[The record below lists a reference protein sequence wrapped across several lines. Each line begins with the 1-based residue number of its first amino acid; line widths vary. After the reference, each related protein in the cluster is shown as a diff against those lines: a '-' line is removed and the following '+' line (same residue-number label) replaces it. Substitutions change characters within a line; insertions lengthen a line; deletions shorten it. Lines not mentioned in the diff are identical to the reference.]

1 MGVIMAESKKTVTV
15 TGILY
20 PVYDGDYENIS
31 GVVLSG
37 IDESEYLIVS
47 DKFID
52 DLVNLCQEEVS
63 LRGKVGDL
71 NGMKTI
77 EVMEYRVISRYY
89 DDMAGGEDDEF
100 STYLD

>member
-1 MGVIMAESKKTVTV
+1 MAESKKTVTV

-37 IDESEYLIVS
+37 IDESEYLVVS
-47 DKFID
+47 DKYID

-63 LRGKVGDL
+63 LRGKVGSQ

-77 EVMEYRVISRYY
+77 EVQEYRIVSRYY
-89 DDMAGGEDDEF
+89 DDVVGGEDDEYM
-100 STYLD
+100 TYLD